1 MHGLTDGRCLHQPR
15 QTQNKRT
22 HTKRRPPLSGLAWHC
37 PQRVVIGCGQL
48 IVIQKKEGE
57 AQRKSCRQ
65 TSSAESAP
73 SLSITSP
80 QSLYPFSSHFSFRSW
95 PLFAT
100 FSIHIHYYTP
110 INSISTFIIHTMG
123 KKKTKTARQRQNKTA
138 SKLAN
143 SFAKKLGVSVESQ
156 RIGKQLQVLPDN
168 NKKKTVHKKKKSTK
182 TIHWERRTHKTSK
195 KDVADDEDFVR
206 EHASVPGPGHWRVR
220 RLCP

>member
-80 QSLYPFSSHFSFRSW
+80 QSLYPFSSRCFVPVLAPLCHFFYTHSLLQSNK
-95 PLFAT
+95 LNQY
-100 FSIHIHYYTP
+100 IHYP
-110 INSISTFIIHTMG
+110 HNGQEKDQDGPST
-123 KKKTKTARQRQNKTA
+123 TKQDRQ
-138 SKLAN
+138 
-143 SFAKKLGVSVESQ
+143 
-156 RIGKQLQVLPDN
+156 
-168 NKKKTVHKKKKSTK
+168 
-182 TIHWERRTHKTSK
+182 
-195 KDVADDEDFVR
+195 
-206 EHASVPGPGHWRVR
+206 
-220 RLCP
+220 